1 MRNSRTRRRW
11 QHVFGLVMILALGI
25 APALHP
31 VGVFADAGNGTPE
44 PIVTPTP
51 TTTPVQ
57 YRMTLADLNLRT
69 SPDDAADVI
78 TVVPQ
83 DTIIIFLGGVSGSYA
98 EIKYNDVSGWVLA
111 EYLLEG
117 VDGSGAGTPT
127 PGATVPPTATA
138 TTPATTATTAPVEY
152 RTTLAELNLR
162 TSPDANAD
170 ILAVIPQG
178 SVVTWLNQV
187 NGIYAQVTYNDAT
200 GWVVAEYLSDTAATA
215 TVTAT
220 STAVVTETPA
230 TTETATST
238 VAPTGTTTPETVTPT
253 ETPAITETVVTD
265 PERVL
270 TESVNLRAQPNSSA
284 EIITVLDKGITVTLT
299 GRTSGLYSEITA
311 GSSTGWVATQY
322 LAEPGSVTPTSTAA
336 TATGT
341 VVPTGTATATTPAAT
356 ETPSTTTP
364 TSTVAPTAGPTQ
376 SPTIPPSNSLI
387 IWPVQGGEW
396 EISQGYHGSSHQNNS
411 SLWQYADS
419 FDIVRTDG
427 STAGQPVYSPV
438 NGTIRWFDP
447 STGGISIDM
456 GDGYAFALFH
466 MEVDPSLV
474 VGQTLT
480 QGQYI
485 GTISQPGG
493 GGNGGFPHLHL
504 TVWATT
510 DGGNWSRTAVPF
522 VGQLA
527 ISGTEFPDT
536 GASYEHTGYTFT
548 P

>member
-1 MRNSRTRRRW
+1 MRHSRTRRRW
-11 QHVFGLVMILALGI
+11 QHVFGLVLILALGI
-25 APALHP
+25 APVLHP

-51 TTTPVQ
+51 TTAPVQ
-57 YRMTLADLNLRT
+57 YRMTLADLNLLT
-69 SPDDAADVI
+69 SPDDTSDVL
-78 TVVPQ
+78 TVVPAN
-83 DTIIIFLGGVSGSYA
+83 TIVIFVGGVSGIYA
-98 EIKYNDVSGWVLA
+98 EIKVNDVTGWVVA
-111 EYLLEG
+111 QYLLEG
-117 VDGSGAGTPT
+117 VDGAGAETPT
-127 PGATVPPTATA
+127 TTV
-138 TTPATTATTAPVEY
+138 TPTTAPVLY
-152 RTTLAELNLR
+152 RTTTAELNLR

-178 SVVTWLNQV
+178 TVVIYLDQT
-187 NGIYAQVTYNDAT
+187 NGLYAQVKVNDAT
-200 GWVVAEYLSDTAATA
+200 GWVVAEYLSESGVTPTT
-215 TVTAT
+215 TVAPTGAVT
-220 STAVVTETPA
+220 ETPVVTETPTGTVEP
-230 TTETATST
+230 TT
-238 VAPTGTTTPETVTPT
+238 TTTPETVTPT
-253 ETPAITETVVTD
+253 ETPAITETVVTN

-270 TESVNLRAQPNSSA
+270 TESVNLRAEPNSSA
-284 EIITVLDKGITVTLT
+284 AIITVLDKGVTVNLT

-322 LAEPGSVTPTSTAA
+322 LAEPGSITPTSTAT
-336 TATGT
+336 TAT
-341 VVPTGTATATTPAAT
+341 VSPTGTATTPAAT
-356 ETPSTTTP
+356 QTPGTTTP
-364 TSTVAPTAGPTQ
+364 TSTAAPTVGPTQ
-376 SPTIPPSNSLI
+376 EPSIPAGNSLI
-387 IWPVQGGEW
+387 IWPVKGGEW

-411 SLWQYADS
+411 SLWQYANS
-419 FDIVRTDG
+419 FDIVRTEG

-456 GDGYAFALFH
+456 GGGYAFALFH

-527 ISGTEFPDT
+527 ISGAEFPDT